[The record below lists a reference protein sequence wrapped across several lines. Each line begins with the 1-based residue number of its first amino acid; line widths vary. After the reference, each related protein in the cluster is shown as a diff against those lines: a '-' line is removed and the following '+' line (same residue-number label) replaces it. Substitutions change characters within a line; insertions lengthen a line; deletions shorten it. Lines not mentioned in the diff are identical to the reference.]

1 MTSRTRKA
9 ICVTSLAVRR
19 RSFVVRSFGF
29 LSLFTLSQV
38 ASGGAAVRLVLSND
52 FCLIEPCGPHSPPSR
67 IVAAGT
73 SFGIYVA
80 ALDGEGSRDNSY
92 AGRVHFSSTDSLAT
106 LPADYTFLP
115 GDQGDRPF
123 SAVLRSP
130 GDQTITV
137 ADLGGNVMQGTLVM
151 TVTGAQVAEAIP
163 VLSFEASVLLAVLL
177 GLVGILLVRPRS

>member
-1 MTSRTRKA
+1 
-9 ICVTSLAVRR
+9 
-19 RSFVVRSFGF
+19 
-29 LSLFTLSQV
+29 
-38 ASGGAAVRLVLSND
+38 
-52 FCLIEPCGPHSPPSR
+52 
-67 IVAAGT
+67 VAAGT